1 MGVRPPARDLSTG
14 RAVDRLVN
22 FSDAVVAVAITLMV
36 LPLASVDGP
45 APGET
50 ILTVIGAHWP
60 QLVTFLFTFY
70 VVAIM
75 WAAHNRI
82 LNVIRG
88 YDPTVFWLNTTWLAA
103 IVLLPWMTAL
113 RDSSSASSSG
123 ADCVYWW
130 LLALISALGGIIAS
144 HIRRHPE
151 LAGEDAPKVHR
162 DLATRMRG
170 PAFTG
175 LFLLIGIASLFSPFL
190 SDWMPLLI
198 IPLSIWLRPARQDAP
213 DESVE
218 GGHSAPDHK
227 EA

>member
-14 RAVDRLVN
+14 RAVDRLIN

-36 LPLASVDGP
+36 LPLANVDGP
-45 APGET
+45 AAGET
-50 ILTVIGAHWP
+50 ILTVMRAHWP

-88 YDPTVFWLNTTWLAA
+88 YDPAIFWLNTSWLAA
-103 IVLLPWMTAL
+103 IVLLPWLTAL
-113 RDSSSASSSG
+113 RDSPSAASSG
-123 ADCVYWW
+123 ADCAYWW
-130 LLALISALGGIIAS
+130 LLALISALGGMIGG

-151 LAGEDAPKVHR
+151 LAGEDAPKVHT
-162 DLATRMRG
+162 DLATRLRS
-170 PAFTG
+170 PAFTV
-175 LFLLIGIASLFSPFL
+175 LFLLIGVASLFSSFL
-190 SDWMPLLI
+190 SDWLPLLI
-198 IPLSIWLRPARQDAP
+198 IPLSIWLRPARQDASGEQGTSP
-213 DESVE
+213 E
-218 GGHSAPDHK
+218 HK